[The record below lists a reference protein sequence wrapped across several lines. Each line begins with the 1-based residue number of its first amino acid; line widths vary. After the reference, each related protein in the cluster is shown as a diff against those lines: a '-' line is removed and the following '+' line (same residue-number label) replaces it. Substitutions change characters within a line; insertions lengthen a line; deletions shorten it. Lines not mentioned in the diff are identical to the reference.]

1 MTRLPALASRSVRP
15 NPSSPVPPMTEM
27 SMAAEPT
34 CTAMGQTLTYLTEIA
49 VGLVVVAVP
58 TMRSPGRRWLAAV
71 LAVAGLTAI
80 VHAVSRLVA

>member
-1 MTRLPALASRSVRP
+1 
-15 NPSSPVPPMTEM
+15 
-27 SMAAEPT
+27 
-34 CTAMGQTLTYLTEIA
+34 MGQTVTSLIEIA
-49 VGLVVVAVP
+49 VGRGCVVVAVP